1 MGHSSSWG
9 LARTGASEGRRW
21 SGSSSY
27 EWQADCQPRGVDEF
41 VKWGQVADE
50 LMVRKQSRRYFAAA
64 GRRKVIMKGYEFVPT
79 AVLRQLSE
87 LHLPLSK
94 EEYTQRLNELLR
106 GAG

>member
-1 MGHSSSWG
+1 MGDSSLRG
-9 LARTGASEGRRW
+9 MARIGTPEGRRR

-27 EWQADCQPRGVDEF
+27 EWQVDCEPSGVGEF
-41 VKWGQVADE
+41 VEMGTSRRRANG
-50 LMVRKQSRRYFAAA
+50 RKQSRRYFAAA